1 MPSASTPEEK
11 QAKVAAFHAARA
23 LRVERARNEVAAWND
38 AAIYKPEWED
48 AKRILSDAFEADWRT
63 ALRGHALRP
72 KPAASRRLSLGSF
85 RLTSSCSHPRKTRQP
100 RARRVRVT
108 RRSRGERRGGA
119 LVRGRAQFG
128 GRGWAQGESRRLRP
142 TGA

>member
-63 ALRGHALRP
+63 AYRLLPNDSYRGLQFVSMGLKRSAP
-72 KPAASRRLSLGSF
+72 LGF
-85 RLTSSCSHPRKTRQP
+85 
-100 RARRVRVT
+100 VRV
-108 RRSRGERRGGA
+108 
-119 LVRGRAQFG
+119 V
-128 GRGWAQGESRRLRP
+128 ES
-142 TGA
+142 G